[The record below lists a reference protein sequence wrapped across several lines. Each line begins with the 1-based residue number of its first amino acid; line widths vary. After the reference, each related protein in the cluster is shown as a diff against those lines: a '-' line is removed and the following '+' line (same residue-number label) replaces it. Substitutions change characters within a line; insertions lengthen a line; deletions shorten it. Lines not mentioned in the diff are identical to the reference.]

1 MQGVIDLT
9 KFSNQTMWPQ
19 KQVKIKYRKFRPEIK
34 ILCFWFPDAIPD
46 DVTISGWF
54 AKGPFIRDVSSFFPG
69 FLKPTSPCQKFC
81 YTWLIVDIF
90 DPSHPLHSR
99 RLLVLNWRAKDIK
112 NQNGPHITHFYLLL
126 GSPNL
131 QNWSYSEKP
140 HFRIDTH
147 AANIF

>member
-1 MQGVIDLT
+1 MNFLYRFFNISLWCHTSIYQWRHAYQNQ
-9 KFSNQTMWPQ
+9 KFCLVFASQN
-19 KQVKIKYRKFRPEIK
+19 
-34 ILCFWFPDAIPD
+34 AIPD

-69 FLKPTSPCQKFC
+69 FLKPTFPCQKFC

-131 QNWSYSEKP
+131 QNLGYSEKP